1 MGSIRGGRLVALTV
15 MPPPGPGLLRS
26 WPLDE
31 GEPRILARLDPRAL
45 LPFSVDATERWLARG
60 QGRMLFRR
68 SLEGTGPSPERVVAE
83 LPDDVVDIEALNRG
97 SLFASI
103 DKAGEIRLWSLS
115 DGAPVR
121 VLGTTSGLFRALN
134 AIDRGGWRLAAGDAN
149 ASVKMWDLR
158 EPVDAEPFVLKRP
171 EKSDLLTAAFDGS
184 GTWLATN
191 NGLGVAFWPVESPR
205 RRTLRGHR
213 GLASAVAFSPDSQW
227 LAACTPL
234 EPVHLWP
241 LDPAKGGQL
250 PLLPARPCFGFTWS
264 PTGTHLLEGTF
275 RGEALLYPFPG
286 GSPLSLPT
294 GWEGRVSNGTSA
306 MAFGASGRRAAATPM
321 DMNPSIR
328 DPKLRALRVWDLE
341 TGQNRTHSLASLT
354 DASWIGFNALRFAP
368 DGRLLAAGQ
377 GGVRR
382 LTLPPDPSGALST
395 ETLLAA
401 GQANLDLSADGRTLL
416 VWTTQGM
423 AQRYEELHVLDLATG
438 ASRPITTHGRDLFS
452 AAIDPSGRIVVTGD
466 IHGVVRAGPVTGEE
480 PHLLLGHTGSVY
492 GVAISPDGRWIA
504 SAGDDALH
512 LWPMPDVT
520 KPPLHTLPH
529 AELIAK
535 LDALTNAKVVRDP
548 TSSTGWKLDV
558 GPFPGWKDVPT
569 W

>member
-1 MGSIRGGRLVALTV
+1 LGRDD
-15 MPPPGPGLLRS
+15 LL
-26 WPLDE
+26 
-31 GEPRILARLDPRAL
+31 
-45 LPFSVDATERWLARG
+45 
-60 QGRMLFRR
+60 
-68 SLEGTGPSPERVVAE
+68 
-83 LPDDVVDIEALNRG
+83 
-97 SLFASI
+97 ASI
-103 DKAGEIRLWSLS
+103 DKAGEVRLWSFS

-121 VLGTTSGLFRALN
+121 VLGTTSGGLSKRLKPN
-134 AIDRGGWRLAAGDAN
+134 DRGGWQLAAGDAN
-149 ASVKMWDLR
+149 SSMKVWDLR
-158 EPVDAEPFVLKRP
+158 EPVDVEPLVLKRP
-171 EKSDLLTAAFDGS
+171 ERSDLHTAAFDGS

-191 NGLGVAFWPVESPR
+191 NGLGVAFWPVGSPR

-213 GLASAVAFSPDSQW
+213 GLANFVAFSPDSQW
-227 LAACTPL
+227 LATCTPL

-241 LDPAKGGQL
+241 LDPAKGGRRL
-250 PLLPARPCFGFTWS
+250 LLPAQPCSGLAWDR
-264 PTGTHLLEGTF
+264 TGTHLLEGTF
-275 RGEALLYPFPG
+275 AGEAFLYPFPG
-286 GSPLSLPT
+286 GSPRSLPT
-294 GWEGRVSNGTSA
+294 GWEGGVKNGTGA
-306 MAFGASGRRAAATPM
+306 IAFDASGRRAAATPM

-341 TGQNRTHSLASLT
+341 TGETRIHPLASLT
-354 DASWIGFNALRFAP
+354 DANWMGFLALRFAP

-382 LTLPPDPSGALST
+382 LALPAESEGALSS

-401 GQANLDLSADGRTLL
+401 GQAALDLSADGRTLL
-416 VWTTQGM
+416 VWSSPEGG
-423 AQRYEELHVLDLATG
+423 ARFEELRVLDLATG
-438 ASRPITTHGRDLFS
+438 VSRPITTHGRDLVCG
-452 AAIDPSGRIVVTGD
+452 AVDPSGRIVVTGD
-466 IHGVVRAGPVTGEE
+466 VQGVVRAGPVTGEE

-504 SAGDDALH
+504 SAGDAALH

-529 AELIAK
+529 AELMTK
-535 LDALTNAKVVRDP
+535 LDALTNLRVVRDP